1 MGDSCSFDKNTPYGI
16 CDPWACSPTCFF
28 KRIELGFYS
37 HRSHRFAQMRC
48 VPHAKES
55 VRIGEI
61 TSRSVGGASPCHFFK
76 HESRESYECRYV
88 KRLWRLESHEICR
101 RPTDQREVMSTEE
114 RLWFPLSSH
123 YLPSISGASHV
134 ITSPSVSGASHV
146 IREISNT
153 SGVSSQWSFDRF
165 ARFVFFKITA
175 SVCICQWGF
184 AESRKITSC

>member
-1 MGDSCSFDKNTPYGI
+1 MASAIRGRVLPLAFSSALSSVFTPT
-16 CDPWACSPTCFF
+16 DPTD
-28 KRIELGFYS
+28 L
-37 HRSHRFAQMRC
+37 HRC
-48 VPHAKES
+48 VALRMRKNPCAS
-55 VRIGEI
+55 VKLPPV
-61 TSRSVGGASPCHFFK
+61 RSVGLRRVIFFE

>member
-1 MGDSCSFDKNTPYGI
+1 
-16 CDPWACSPTCFF
+16 
-28 KRIELGFYS
+28 
-37 HRSHRFAQMRC
+37 MRC
-48 VPHAKES
+48 APHAKES

-175 SVCICQWGF
+175 SVCFCQWASPILVFFDKTTPHGPYPHSHIPPLTF
-184 AESRKITSC
+184 HIKKSCHSTPNNPIC